1 MARFNAEARKTA
13 RQLNELLAAVSEQ
26 AGVELAWDS
35 TELKIIDV
43 ICAVITRKQELN
55 DAYETAPD
63 AKTQVK
69 LAGEIRLTESHLARL
84 LKQIRPE
91 PPKPVSRRSSRA
103 REAANARWS
112 RTAG

>member
-13 RQLNELLAAVSEQ
+13 RQLNELLAALSEQ

-43 ICAVITRKQELN
+43 ICGVITRKQELN
-55 DAYETAPD
+55 DEYESATE
-63 AKTQVK
+63 AKVKVK
-69 LAGEIRLTESHLARL
+69 LAAEIRLTESHLARL
-84 LKQIRPE
+84 LKQSRPSV
-91 PPKPVSRRSSRA
+91 PQPVSRRSARA